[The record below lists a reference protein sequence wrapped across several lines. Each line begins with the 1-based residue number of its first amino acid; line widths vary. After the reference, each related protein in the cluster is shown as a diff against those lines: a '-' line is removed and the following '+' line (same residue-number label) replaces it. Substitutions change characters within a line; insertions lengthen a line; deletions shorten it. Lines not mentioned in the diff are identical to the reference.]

1 MTNMMTRS
9 LLTLLFVMTIF
20 SGRVVAGLAPGA
32 NVLPYEIHNT
42 ATGKEYCQMCA
53 YSERPATVAAYGNLR
68 DEQFWADLE
77 KFQVIQKD
85 HPNFGFFGQVL
96 DSNDSKAIQDEA
108 KKHGVTFPV
117 VYAVD
122 PDWENVYQVGKTSRT
137 IYFSSQFKIVWSGV
151 GLDDK
156 SLAAIESKIKSD
168 PQG

>member
-1 MTNMMTRS
+1 MMTRNIFI
-9 LLTLLFVMTIF
+9 LFFVMTVL
-20 SGRVVAGLAPGA
+20 SARSMAGLAPGA

-53 YSERPATVAAYGNLR
+53 YSERPATVAAYGNLH

-77 KFQVIQKD
+77 KLQAIQKD

-108 KKHGVTFPV
+108 KKHGVIFPV

-122 PDWENVYQVGKTSRT
+122 PDWEKVYQVGKTSRT
-137 IYFSSQFKIVWSGV
+137 IYYSNQFKIVWSGV

-156 SLAAIESKIKSD
+156 SLTTIEGKIKGDAQS
-168 PQG
+168 

>member
-1 MTNMMTRS
+1 MITRN
-9 LLTLLFVMTIF
+9 LLILLFVMTVL
-20 SGRVVAGLAPGA
+20 SVRSMAGLAPGA

-53 YSERPATVAAYGNLR
+53 YSERPATVAAYGNLH

-77 KFQVIQKD
+77 KLQTIQKD

-108 KKHGVTFPV
+108 KKHGITFPV
-117 VYAVD
+117 VYSVD
-122 PDWENVYQVGKTSRT
+122 PDWEKIYQVGKTSRT
-137 IYFSSQFKIVWSGV
+137 IYYSSQFKIVWSGV

-156 SLAAIESKIKSD
+156 SLATIESKLKGDS
-168 PQG
+168 QS